1 MVTMVLK
8 AHHLKFSYMPEKT
21 VLHDVSLELS
31 KGEVLYIL
39 GRNGSGKTTLLSC
52 LAGILIPDS
61 GEILVDG
68 ENLRQLSHVER
79 ARRIS
84 LIPKTHPPPS
94 SNGVGEMVMRGRAPH
109 LSWLGSP
116 THKDRAIVEDVMA
129 QVGIYELRNRP
140 YTEISGGEQQLTLI
154 AMGLAQNCPILLMDE
169 PTAHLDLS
177 NQHRVLEIV
186 HQLSEQGIAFII
198 SSHSPNNALAY
209 ADRVLM
215 LTGGWVTASGMPEE
229 TLTSSLLSSVYGVQ
243 TEVLY
248 ETQGEVKAPIAII
261 TQRPITLLPESLKD
275 PNSLLSDIFNQ
286 SADSP
291 QLILLTGLSGIGK
304 TTWCSQLVDL
314 ARERGLSVSGVLSP
328 SDFKEGRKVGINIVD
343 LQSGETRQLASL
355 RKGDSGKIG
364 TPRWSFN
371 PEVTAWANHAL
382 EGSEPSDLLVMD
394 EIGPLEL
401 LQGEGITAGLRR
413 LDAGDYK
420 VACVVI
426 RTSLLPN
433 ALQRWPHATVVKTTL
448 SGPVVASERSRTIRT
463 NL

>member
-1 MVTMVLK
+1 MVIMSLE
-8 AHHLKFSYMPEKT
+8 ARHLKFGYTPGKT
-21 VLHDVSLELS
+21 VLHDISLACS
-31 KGEVLYIL
+31 SGEVIYVL

-52 LAGILIPDS
+52 LAGILRPEN
-61 GEILVDG
+61 GKILVNG
-68 ENLRQLSHVER
+68 ENLHQLSHAER

-84 LIPKTHPPPS
+84 LIPQIHTPTFS
-94 SNGVGEMVMRGRAPH
+94 YSVEEMVMMGRAPH
-109 LSWLGSP
+109 LGWLGSP
-116 THKDRAIVEDVMA
+116 SRKDRAIVEDVMA
-129 QVGIYELRNRP
+129 QVGIYELRGRP

-154 AMGLAQNCPILLMDE
+154 AMGLAQQCLILLMDE

-186 HQLSEQGIAFII
+186 QQLSDQGLSFII

-215 LTGGWVTASGMPEE
+215 LTGGWVTASGRPED
-229 TLTSSLLSSVYGVQ
+229 TLTSTLLSSVYGVQ

-248 ETQGEVKAPIAII
+248 EDQGERKTPIAVI
-261 TQRPITLLPESLKD
+261 TQRPITLLPKSLKD
-275 PNSLLSDIFNQ
+275 PDSLLSDLFNQ
-286 SADSP
+286 SKDSP
-291 QLILLTGLSGIGK
+291 QLILLTGLSGVGK
-304 TTWCSQLVDL
+304 TTWCSQLVAL
-314 ARERGLSVSGVLSP
+314 ARERGLTVNGLLSP
-328 SDFKEGRKVGINIVD
+328 SVFKEGRKVGINIAD

-355 RKGDSGKIG
+355 RQGESGKIG
-364 TPRWSFN
+364 TPRWSFD
-371 PEVTAWANHAL
+371 PEVTAWANRAL
-382 EGSEPSDLLVMD
+382 EEAAPSDLLVMD

-433 ALQRWPHATVVKTTL
+433 ALQRWPDATVVKAALTKTVIAREPE
-448 SGPVVASERSRTIRT
+448 GRTKQSQ
-463 NL
+463 